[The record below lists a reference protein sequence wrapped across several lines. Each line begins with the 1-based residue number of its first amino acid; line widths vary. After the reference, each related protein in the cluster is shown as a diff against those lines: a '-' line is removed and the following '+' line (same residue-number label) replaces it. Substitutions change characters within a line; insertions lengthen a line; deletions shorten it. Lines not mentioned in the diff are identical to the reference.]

1 MKRLKKKD
9 VTPSKSDQ
17 KIHFKREAQISYV
30 KRKNI
35 TTYPEDIRKIR
46 FHELHSNKFENS
58 GKMLKA

>member
-1 MKRLKKKD
+1 MLK
-9 VTPSKSDQ
+9 
-17 KIHFKREAQISYV
+17 E
-30 KRKNI
+30 KNI